1 MIKIGITGMLA
12 SGKSTVAKIL
22 SKNKYPVFNADNEV
36 KKIYKRNIFKRKI
49 YKELKTRKKNEIKKI
64 VCQNPKKLKLLEK
77 IIHPIVR
84 KELIVFIKK
93 NKKKKILLFEIPLLV
108 ENKLINN
115 FHKILFVNSKR
126 SIRLR
131 RFLKKGNNTKL
142 FNTLNKRQLS
152 PFKKIKFCHYVINNN
167 YSLKVLKHNTNVIYD
182 LIISNK

>member
-84 KELIVFIKK
+84 KELIVFNKK
-93 NKKKKILLFEIPLLV
+93 N
-108 ENKLINN
+108 N
-115 FHKILFVNSKR
+115 
-126 SIRLR
+126 
-131 RFLKKGNNTKL
+131 
-142 FNTLNKRQLS
+142 
-152 PFKKIKFCHYVINNN
+152 
-167 YSLKVLKHNTNVIYD
+167 
-182 LIISNK
+182 